1 MPSQRILLL
10 PPTHEQS
17 LPAFHIEESILGPFL
32 SFLDARGFRLGQP
45 PEALGRLDK
54 GGVPFV
60 EVEIE
65 ADTSMLELEGAL
77 QEFCKE
83 IGESTCGE

>member
-1 MPSQRILLL
+1 MPSQRIVLL

-17 LPAFHIEESILGPFL
+17 LPTFHVEESLLEGFL
-32 SFLDARGFRLGQP
+32 EFLKARGFKLGQP

-60 EVEIE
+60 EVELE
-65 ADTSMLELEGAL
+65 ANTPMPDLERAL
-77 QEFCKE
+77 QDFCDDLGDPDA
-83 IGESTCGE
+83 GE